1 MKFIFTCGG
10 TAGHINP
17 AIALAKMF
25 RERQKDCN
33 ILFIGAKGGM
43 EERLVPREGF
53 ELKTLKISNFQRKIN
68 LKNIWHNVV
77 AVKHVLTSG
86 QVARKYIRE
95 FQADVIVGMGGYA
108 SYPAM
113 KQGTKLGI
121 ATLVHE
127 ANAVPGLTTKM
138 VADQVD
144 KIMVA
149 FAESEKHYQN
159 RDRVVVVGMPVRSEF
174 VNGDKAA
181 IKQKLGYAG
190 KQLVVSSWGSLGA
203 RDMNRQMVEFLRLE
217 AEEKPFCH
225 VHATGAG
232 SWSWMPQEVAEA
244 GVDLTENP
252 QIELK
257 EYIYNMQELMVAA
270 DLVISRAG
278 ASSLNEIAAS
288 GTPSIIVPS
297 PNVTDNHQEKNARI
311 LEQRGGAVV
320 IRESESS
327 GKVLYETAKSILQDE
342 KRAEQMSRA
351 AKAAAVLDSA
361 ERIYDLI
368 VKTVEEKHEKTK
380 A

>member
-1 MKFIFTCGG
+1 MNIIFTCGG

-25 RERQKDCN
+25 RERQSDCN

-53 ELKTLKISNFQRKIN
+53 ELKTLTISNFQRK
-68 LKNIWHNVV
+68 LTPKNIWHNVV
-77 AVKHVLTSG
+77 AVKNVLTSAA
-86 QVARKYIRE
+86 VARKYIRE
-95 FQADVIVGMGGYA
+95 FQADVVVGMGGYA

-113 KQGTKLGI
+113 KQGCKLGI
-121 ATLVHE
+121 PTLVHE

-138 VADQVD
+138 VADYVD

-149 FAESEKHYQN
+149 FEESGKHYQN

-174 VNGDKAA
+174 VHGNQEAM
-181 IKQKLGYAG
+181 KQKLGYAG
-190 KQLVVSSWGSLGA
+190 KKLVVSSWGSLGA

-225 VHATGAG
+225 VHATGNG
-232 SWSWMPQEVAEA
+232 SWSWMPGEVAEA
-244 GVDLTENP
+244 GVDFSANP

-257 EYIYNMQELMVAA
+257 EYIYNMPELMVAA

-327 GKVLYETAKSILQDE
+327 GKLLYETAKSILADE
-342 KRAEQMSRA
+342 NRAVRMSA
-351 AKAAAVLDSA
+351 AARNAAVLDSA

-368 VKTVEEKHEKTK
+368 LKTVEEKHEKTE

>member
-1 MKFIFTCGG
+1 VNIIFTCGG

-127 ANAVPGLTTKM
+127 ANAVPGLATRM
-138 VADQVD
+138 VCDKVD
-144 KIMVA
+144 RILVS
-149 FAESEKHYQN
+149 FAESAEEYKN
-159 RDRVVVVGMPVRSEF
+159 TDRVTAVGMPVREEF
-174 VNGDKAA
+174 IYTKRAQARKELG
-181 IKQKLGYAG
+181 IGEEKLI
-190 KQLVVSSWGSLGA
+190 VSAWGSLGA
-203 RDMNRQMVEFLRLE
+203 REMNKKIAHFMKLE
-217 AEEKPFCH
+217 CEESRYRH
-225 VHATGAG
+225 IHATGSFG
-232 SWSWMPQEVAEA
+232 WRWMPEYVLNQ
-244 GVDLTENP
+244 GVDLKQHPLVTM
-252 QIELK
+252 Q
-257 EYIYNMQELMVAA
+257 EYIYNMPTVMAAA
-270 DLVISRAG
+270 DLIISRAG
-278 ASSLNEIAAS
+278 ASTLNEIAAA
-288 GTPSIIVPS
+288 GTPCIIVPS
-297 PNVTDNHQEKNARI
+297 PNVTNNHQEKNANI
-311 LEQRGGAVV
+311 LQQRGAAVV
-320 IRESESS
+320 IREAECD
-327 GKVLYETAKSILQDE
+327 GAVLYQKAKELLEDEARCAKMRTALRQI
-342 KRAEQMSRA
+342 
-351 AKAAAVLDSA
+351 AVIDSA
-361 ERIYDLI
+361 ERIYQIICDLA
-368 VKTVEEKHEKTK
+368 KSR
-380 A
+380 

>member
-1 MKFIFTCGG
+1 MRIIFTCGG

-17 AIALAKMF
+17 AIALAKLF
-25 RERQKDCN
+25 RERQKDCE

-53 ELKTLKISNFQRKIN
+53 RLETLTISNFQRRIN
-68 LKNIWHNVV
+68 WNNIRHNLVAAKNVV
-77 AVKHVLTSG
+77 TS
-86 QVARKYIRE
+86 ARTARAIIRE
-95 FQADVIVGMGGYA
+95 FRPDAIVGMGGYA

-121 ATLVHE
+121 PTLVHE

-138 VADQVD
+138 VADRVD
-144 KIMVA
+144 RIMVA
-149 FAESEKHYQN
+149 FEESRAHYKNQ
-159 RDRVVVVGMPVRSEF
+159 DRVVTVGMPVRSEF
-174 VNGDKAA
+174 VHGDKEAM
-181 IKQKLGYAG
+181 KRKLGYAG
-190 KQLVVSSWGSLGA
+190 KTLVVSSWGSLGA
-203 RDMNRQMVEFLRLE
+203 RDMNRQMVDFLALE
-217 AEEKPFCH
+217 AQEKPFCH
-225 VHATGAG
+225 VHGTGKG
-232 SWSWMPQEVAEA
+232 SWAWMPQAVADA
-244 GVDLTENP
+244 GVDLEKNP
-252 QIELK
+252 QIELR

-297 PNVTDNHQEKNARI
+297 PSVTDNHQEKNARI

-327 GKVLYETAKSILQDE
+327 GKLLYETAKSILADSR
-342 KRAEQMSRA
+342 RAEEMGKA
-351 AKAAAVLDSA
+351 ARGAAVLDSA

-368 VKTVEEKHEKTK
+368 LKTVEEK